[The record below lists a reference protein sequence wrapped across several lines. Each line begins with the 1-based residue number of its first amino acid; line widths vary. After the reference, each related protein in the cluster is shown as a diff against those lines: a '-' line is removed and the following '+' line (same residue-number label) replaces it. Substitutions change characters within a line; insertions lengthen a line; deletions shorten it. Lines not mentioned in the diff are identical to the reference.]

1 MVILLFINQTRL
13 TKDRII
19 MCLDCGCG
27 KTEEHSHPDGHTHGH
42 DHTAGHVHVHKET
55 ITLEQKILSENDRY
69 AAQNRKWLA
78 DRGVTAINII
88 SSPGSGKT
96 YLLEK
101 TLERLAGRIGCAV
114 ITGDL
119 QTDNDA
125 RRLLAKCD
133 NVKQIQTVSAC
144 HLDAHMIGHTLEE
157 VIKPGI
163 KLLFIENVGNLVCPA
178 VFDVG
183 ENFKIALISVTEGED
198 KPEKYPVIFSTAEI
212 VVLTKTDLIPHTDFD
227 RARFAQALKKVHP
240 GVFVFELSA
249 KTGEGMDAW
258 INYLTAL

>member
-1 MVILLFINQTRL
+1 
-13 TKDRII
+13 

-27 KTEEHSHPDGHTHGH
+27 KAQGH
-42 DHTAGHVHVHKET
+42 DHKEGHSHVHDHAHSHKET
-55 ITLEQKILSENDRY
+55 VTLEQKILSENDKF

-78 DRGVTAINII
+78 EHGITAINII

-101 TLERLAGRIGCAV
+101 TLERLSGKVECAV

-125 RRLLAKCD
+125 RRLLAKCP

-144 HLDAHMIGHTLEE
+144 HLDAHMIGHAIQE
-157 VIKPGI
+157 VVKPGT

-178 VFDVG
+178 AFDIG
-183 ENFKIALISVTEGED
+183 ENFKVALISVTEGED
-198 KPEKYPVIFSTAEI
+198 KPEKYPVIFSNAEI
-212 VVLTKTDLIPHTDFD
+212 VVLTKTDLIPHADFN
-227 RARFAQALKKVHP
+227 RARFGQALKHVHP

-249 KTGEGMDAW
+249 KTGDGMDRW
-258 INYLTAL
+258 IEYLTAL